1 MRKSTIE
8 KSSNAN
14 APAWT
19 SSFGLQLQAK
29 ERELLQPL
37 LRRLHGDA
45 VLWIGENH
53 TLPTCLRHCMVR
65 QRIWATHSGLYD
77 TIDPDDDLAPVLT
90 RCDSLPF
97 ATGSLDGVVLHH
109 SLEYS
114 RDPRAS
120 IREVERVLKPG
131 GRLVVCTTNPLS
143 VTGLRLLLI
152 RRRNC
157 PQAEK
162 GSRKQS
168 WKSPEGRM
176 LRWISPLRLIDWL
189 VLLGLSTDEAPSF
202 RSMTFPSVMSACQHL
217 FGKLPFRLPR
227 KFAQIAVLQRVAAR
241 LYRLLRPLLGRL
253 PVGGIVVISA
263 VKKNEGKTMIGRQSR
278 VMGKNRIPALVPSA
292 RTPSGQIKLNGK
304 G

>member
-189 VLLGLSTDEAPSF
+189 VLLGLSTDEAPRF

-241 LYRLLRPLLGRL
+241 LYRLLRPLLGQL

-263 VKKNEGKTMIGRQSR
+263 VKKSEGKTMIGRQSR

>member
-1 MRKSTIE
+1 MKST
-8 KSSNAN
+8 NAN
-14 APAWT
+14 TPAWT
-19 SSFGLQLQAK
+19 SSFGLQLQA
-29 ERELLQPL
+29 EEQELLQPL

-45 VLWIGENH
+45 VLWIGDNQ
-53 TLPTCLRHCMVR
+53 TMLTCIRHCMVR
-65 QRIWATHSGLYD
+65 QRIWAMHSGLND
-77 TIDPDDDLAPVLT
+77 AIDPDDDIAPVLS

-109 SLEYS
+109 SLEHS

-131 GRLVVCTTNPLS
+131 GRLVICTTNPLS
-143 VTGLRLLLI
+143 ITGLRLLLI
-152 RRRNC
+152 RRRNRA
-157 PQAEK
+157 QAEK
-162 GSRKQS
+162 ASREQN
-168 WKSPEGRM
+168 WKRPEGRM

-189 VLLGLSTDEAPSF
+189 VLLGLSTDEAPRF
-202 RSMTFPSVMSACQHL
+202 RSMTFPSAMSACRHL

-227 KFAQIAVLQRVAAR
+227 KFAQLAVLQRVAAR
-241 LYRLLRPLLGRL
+241 LYRLLRPLVRQL

-263 VKKNEGKTMIGRQSR
+263 VKKSEGKTMIGRQSR
-278 VMGKNRIPALVPSA
+278 VMGKNRIPALMPSA

>member
-53 TLPTCLRHCMVR
+53 ILPTCLRHCMVR

-241 LYRLLRPLLGRL
+241 LYRLLRPLLGQL

-263 VKKNEGKTMIGRQSR
+263 VKKSEGKTMIGRQSR

>member
-1 MRKSTIE
+1 MKST
-8 KSSNAN
+8 NAN
-14 APAWT
+14 TPAWT
-19 SSFGLQLQAK
+19 SSFGLQLQTE

-45 VLWIGENH
+45 VLWIGDNQ
-53 TLPTCLRHCMVR
+53 TMPTCLRHCMVR
-65 QRIWATHSGLYD
+65 QRIWAMHSGLND
-77 TIDPDDDLAPVLT
+77 AIDPDDDLAPVLT

-109 SLEYS
+109 SLEHS

-131 GRLVVCTTNPLS
+131 GRLVICTTNPLS
-143 VTGLRLLLI
+143 ITGLRLLLI
-152 RRRNC
+152 RRRNRA
-157 PQAEK
+157 QAEK
-162 GSRKQS
+162 ASREQN
-168 WKSPEGRM
+168 WKRPEGRM

-189 VLLGLSTDEAPSF
+189 VLLGLSTDEAPRF
-202 RSMTFPSVMSACQHL
+202 RSMTFPSAMSACRHL

-241 LYRLLRPLLGRL
+241 LYRLLRPLVRQL

-263 VKKNEGKTMIGRQSR
+263 VKKSEGKTMIGRQSR
-278 VMGKNRIPALVPSA
+278 VMGKNRIPALMPSA

>member
-241 LYRLLRPLLGRL
+241 LYRLLRPLLGQL

-263 VKKNEGKTMIGRQSR
+263 VKKSEGKTMIGRQSR

>member
-1 MRKSTIE
+1 
-8 KSSNAN
+8 
-14 APAWT
+14 
-19 SSFGLQLQAK
+19 
-29 ERELLQPL
+29 
-37 LRRLHGDA
+37 
-45 VLWIGENH
+45 
-53 TLPTCLRHCMVR
+53 MVR
-65 QRIWATHSGLYD
+65 QRIWAMHSGLND
-77 TIDPDDDLAPVLT
+77 AIDPNDDLAPVLT

-109 SLEYS
+109 SLEHS

-131 GRLVVCTTNPLS
+131 GRLVICTTNPLS
-143 VTGLRLLLI
+143 ITGLRLLLI
-152 RRRNC
+152 RRRNR
-157 PQAEK
+157 AHVEK
-162 GSRKQS
+162 GSREQS
-168 WKSPEGRM
+168 WKEPQGRM

-189 VLLGLSTDEAPSF
+189 VLLGLSTDEAPRF
-202 RSMTFPSVMSACQHL
+202 RSMTFPSAMSACRHL

-241 LYRLLRPLLGRL
+241 LYRLLRPLVRQL

-263 VKKNEGKTMIGRQSR
+263 VKKSEGKTMIGRQSR
-278 VMGKNRIPALVPSA
+278 VMGKNRIPALMPSA

>member
-77 TIDPDDDLAPVLT
+77 TIDPDDNLAPVLT

-143 VTGLRLLLI
+143 VTGLRLLLM

-241 LYRLLRPLLGRL
+241 LYRLLRPLLGQL

-263 VKKNEGKTMIGRQSR
+263 VKKSEGKTMIGRQSR

>member
-14 APAWT
+14 APAWS

-241 LYRLLRPLLGRL
+241 LYRLLRPLLGQL

-263 VKKNEGKTMIGRQSR
+263 VKKSEGKTMIGRQSR

>member
-29 ERELLQPL
+29 ERELLKPL

-202 RSMTFPSVMSACQHL
+202 RSMTFPSVMSACQQL

-241 LYRLLRPLLGRL
+241 LYRLLRPLLGQL

-263 VKKNEGKTMIGRQSR
+263 VKKSEGKTMIGRQSR

>member
-1 MRKSTIE
+1 MKST
-8 KSSNAN
+8 NAN
-14 APAWT
+14 TPAWT
-19 SSFGLQLQAK
+19 SSFGLHLQTE

-241 LYRLLRPLLGRL
+241 LYRLLRPLLGQL

-263 VKKNEGKTMIGRQSR
+263 VKKSEGKTMIGRQSR

>member
-152 RRRNC
+152 RRRDC

-241 LYRLLRPLLGRL
+241 LYRLLRPLLGQL

-263 VKKNEGKTMIGRQSR
+263 VKKSEGKTMIGRQSR

>member
-8 KSSNAN
+8 KLSNAN

-53 TLPTCLRHCMVR
+53 ILPTCLRHCMVR

-131 GRLVVCTTNPLS
+131 GRLVICTTNPLS
-143 VTGLRLLLI
+143 ITGLRLLLI
-152 RRRNC
+152 RRRNRAH
-157 PQAEK
+157 AEN
-162 GSRKQS
+162 GSREQS
-168 WKSPEGRM
+168 LKKPQGRT

-189 VLLGLSTDEAPSF
+189 VLLGLSTDEAPRF
-202 RSMTFPSVMSACQHL
+202 RSMTFPSAMSACGHL
-217 FGKLPFRLPR
+217 FGKLPFRLPC
-227 KFAQIAVLQRVAAR
+227 KLAKIAVLQRVAAR
-241 LYRLLRPLLGRL
+241 LYRLLRPLVSQL

-263 VKKNEGKTMIGRQSR
+263 VKKSEGKTMIGRQSR
-278 VMGKNRIPALVPSA
+278 VMGKNRIPALMPSA

>member
-157 PQAEK
+157 LQAEK

-241 LYRLLRPLLGRL
+241 LYRLLRPLLGQL

-263 VKKNEGKTMIGRQSR
+263 VKKSEGKTMIGRQSR

>member
-1 MRKSTIE
+1 
-8 KSSNAN
+8 
-14 APAWT
+14 
-19 SSFGLQLQAK
+19 
-29 ERELLQPL
+29 
-37 LRRLHGDA
+37 
-45 VLWIGENH
+45 
-53 TLPTCLRHCMVR
+53 MVR
-65 QRIWATHSGLYD
+65 QRIWAMHSGLND
-77 TIDPDDDLAPVLT
+77 AIDPEDDIAPVLT

-109 SLEYS
+109 SLEHS

-131 GRLVVCTTNPLS
+131 GRLVICTTNPLS
-143 VTGLRLLLI
+143 ITGLRLLLI
-152 RRRNC
+152 SRRNR
-157 PQAEK
+157 AHVEK
-162 GSRKQS
+162 GIREQS
-168 WKSPEGRM
+168 WKRPEGRM

-189 VLLGLSTDEAPSF
+189 VLLGLSTDEAPRF
-202 RSMTFPSVMSACQHL
+202 RSMTFPSAMSACRHL

-241 LYRLLRPLLGRL
+241 LYRLLRPLVRQL

-263 VKKNEGKTMIGRQSR
+263 VKKSEGKTMIGRQSR
-278 VMGKNRIPALVPSA
+278 VMGKNRIPALMPSA

>member
-1 MRKSTIE
+1 
-8 KSSNAN
+8 
-14 APAWT
+14 
-19 SSFGLQLQAK
+19 
-29 ERELLQPL
+29 
-37 LRRLHGDA
+37 
-45 VLWIGENH
+45 
-53 TLPTCLRHCMVR
+53 MVR

-241 LYRLLRPLLGRL
+241 LYSLLRPLLGQL

-263 VKKNEGKTMIGRQSR
+263 VKKSEGKTMIGRQSR

>member
-14 APAWT
+14 TPAWT
-19 SSFGLQLQAK
+19 SSFGLQLQAE
-29 ERELLQPL
+29 ERELMQPL

-45 VLWIGENH
+45 VLWIGDIQ
-53 TLPTCLRHCMVR
+53 TMPTCLKHCMVR
-65 QRIWATHSGLYD
+65 QRIWAMHSGLNYA
-77 TIDPDDDLAPVLT
+77 IDPDDDLAPVLT

-109 SLEYS
+109 SLEHS

-131 GRLVVCTTNPLS
+131 GRLVICTTNPLS
-143 VTGLRLLLI
+143 ITGLRLLLI
-152 RRRNC
+152 RRRNSA
-157 PQAEK
+157 QTER
-162 GSRKQS
+162 GSSGQS
-168 WKSPEGRM
+168 WKRPKGRM

-189 VLLGLSTDEAPSF
+189 VLLGLNTDEAPRF
-202 RSMTFPSVMSACQHL
+202 RSMTFPLAMSACQHL
-217 FGKLPFRLPR
+217 FGKLQLRLPR

-241 LYRLLRPLLGRL
+241 LSRLLHPLLRPL
-253 PVGGIVVISA
+253 PVGGIVIISA
-263 VKKNEGKTMIGRQSR
+263 VKKSEGKTMIGRQSR
-278 VMGKNRIPALVPSA
+278 VMGKSRIPALVPSA
-292 RTPSGQIKLNGK
+292 RTPSGQIKINGK

>member
-8 KSSNAN
+8 KSFNAN
-14 APAWT
+14 TPAWT
-19 SSFGLQLQAK
+19 SSFGLQLQAE

-45 VLWIGENH
+45 VLWIGDNQ
-53 TLPTCLRHCMVR
+53 TMPTCLRHCMVR
-65 QRIWATHSGLYD
+65 QRIWAMHSGLND
-77 TIDPDDDLAPVLT
+77 AIDPDDDLAPVLT

-97 ATGSLDGVVLHH
+97 ATGPLDGVVLHH
-109 SLEYS
+109 SLEHS

-241 LYRLLRPLLGRL
+241 LYRLLRPLLGQL

-263 VKKNEGKTMIGRQSR
+263 VKKSEGKTMIGRQSR

>member
-1 MRKSTIE
+1 MKST
-8 KSSNAN
+8 NPN
-14 APAWT
+14 TPASINT
-19 SSFGLQLQAK
+19 FNLQLQAE

-45 VLWIGENH
+45 VLWIGDNQ
-53 TLPTCLRHCMVR
+53 TMPTCLRHCMVR
-65 QRIWATHSGLYD
+65 QRIWAMHSGLND
-77 TIDPDDDLAPVLT
+77 AIDPDDDLAPLLT

-109 SLEYS
+109 SLEHS

-131 GRLVVCTTNPLS
+131 GRLVICTTNPLS
-143 VTGLRLLLI
+143 ITGLRLLLI
-152 RRRNC
+152 RRRNRAH
-157 PQAEK
+157 AENS
-162 GSRKQS
+162 SREQS
-168 WKSPEGRM
+168 WKRPQGRT

-189 VLLGLSTDEAPSF
+189 VLLGLSTDEAPRF
-202 RSMTFPSVMSACQHL
+202 RSMTFPSAMSACRHL

-227 KFAQIAVLQRVAAR
+227 KLAQIAALQRVAAR
-241 LYRLLRPLLGRL
+241 LYRLLRPLVRQL
-253 PVGGIVVISA
+253 PLGGIVVISA
-263 VKKNEGKTMIGRQSR
+263 VKKSEGKTMIGRQSR
-278 VMGKNRIPALVPSA
+278 VMGKNRIPALMPSA

>member
-241 LYRLLRPLLGRL
+241 LYRLLRPLLGQL

-263 VKKNEGKTMIGRQSR
+263 VKKSEGKTMIGKQSR